1 MVNRFE
7 TSPYVQLKELLFPV
21 HFEKIGG
28 QDDLEEMNNLC
39 LAYGDTGNI
48 NFEPLA
54 TKDFY
59 ERLAFACGNRW
70 GLVIELVIEALTL
83 CKMDDRKE
91 ISFSYFGKAF
101 AQKSGLSLG
110 FSPFSVDD
118 YREAF
123 SEAQLL
129 SLLLDD
135 DD

>member
-1 MVNRFE
+1 M
-7 TSPYVQLKELLFPV
+7 KELLFPV

-28 QDDLEEMNNLC
+28 LDDLEEMNNLC
-39 LAYGDTGNI
+39 FAYGEKGDVD
-48 NFEPLA
+48 FAPLG
-54 TKDFY
+54 TKDFC

-83 CKMDDRKE
+83 CKMDGHKD
-91 ISFSYFGKAF
+91 ISISYFEKAF

-129 SLLLDD
+129 KLLLDD
-135 DD
+135 EE